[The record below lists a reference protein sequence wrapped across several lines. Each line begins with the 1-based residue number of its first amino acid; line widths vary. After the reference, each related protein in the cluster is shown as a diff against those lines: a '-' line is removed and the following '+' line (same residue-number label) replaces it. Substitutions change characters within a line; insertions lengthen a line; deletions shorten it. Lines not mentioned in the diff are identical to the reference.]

1 MERRCLLMYPETK
14 KKISEMLEGNV
25 FPGAT
30 YTFIDADETETRV
43 VGSAAILPEREE
55 LREGMLYDV
64 ASLTK
69 VIVTTTLLLQLRE
82 EGVID
87 FEDPVQA
94 YLPEFPSAAVTIR
107 HLLTHTS
114 DLKGYI
120 KNRDALSADEL
131 TAALIAL
138 APGENLGK
146 KVVYTDTGLLLA
158 GFIIEK
164 LTGKSVEGNF
174 EERIKRPLAMT
185 ESTFHPIDPTRC
197 VPTQNHPIRG
207 VIRGVVHDPKAM
219 TLGGHCGSAGLF
231 APMKDLIRFSQMLL
245 HFGEWEGQR
254 ILRKETVHA
263 LLQDWGNVPSQPR
276 SFGWNLFQEE
286 DDFVLWHTGYT
297 GTFLILDPNRQKA
310 FLLLSNRV
318 HLEDRRPEWVAVR
331 DELIA
336 IYLKEASAQK
346 AE

>member
-1 MERRCLLMYPETK
+1 MYPRTQ
-14 KKISEMLEGNV
+14 KKIQEMLEGNV

-30 YTFIDADETETRV
+30 YTFIDKDETETHLI
-43 VGSAAILPEREE
+43 GSAAILPEREV

-69 VIVTTTLLLQLRE
+69 VIVTTTLLLQLHE
-82 EGVID
+82 EGKIS

-94 YLPEFPSAAVTIR
+94 YLPAFPSAEVTIR

-120 KNRDALSADEL
+120 KNRDALPAEEL
-131 TAALIAL
+131 AAALIGL
-138 APGENLGK
+138 EPGADLGK
-146 KVVYTDTGLLLA
+146 KVVYTDTGLILA

-164 LTGKSVEGNF
+164 LTGKSVADNF

-185 ESTFHPIDPTRC
+185 ESSYQPTDPMEC
-197 VPTQNHPIRG
+197 IPTQNHPVRG
-207 VIRGVVHDPKAM
+207 VIRGVVHDPKA
-219 TLGGHCGSAGLF
+219 LIFGEHCGSAGLF
-231 APMKDLIRFSQMLL
+231 APMQDLIRFSQMLL
-245 HFGEWEGQR
+245 HFGEWEGRR
-254 ILRKETVHA
+254 ILRKETVQD
-263 LLQDWGNVPSQPR
+263 LLRDWGSLPGQPR
-276 SFGWNLFQEE
+276 SLGWNLFQDG

-297 GTFLILDPNRQKA
+297 GTFMILDPNRQKA

-318 HLEDRRPEWVAVR
+318 HLEDRRPEWIAVR

-336 IYLKEASAQK
+336 IYLKEARMGMV
-346 AE
+346 E